1 MRKTPAWW
9 ILALAA
15 GWLGVEPARGQGFV
29 IPDSRDKVSVR
40 VEASHQR
47 VAPGTIELRV
57 GALSESA
64 WIRCPGGVTLVPIMK
79 GRVFLLMMTAVLG
92 MQAEERAE
100 ALAAAGVAK
109 FQAAYEAWDGSR
121 FAAAAGLFQQ
131 AISHAPNASS
141 YHYWLGV
148 AHFHHLLQLQ
158 TQPGA
163 STHTPAA
170 RTAMDAALA
179 ALRTAVKLDEQDAES
194 HALLGT
200 LYGMRIDGNLIRAA
214 RFGPRVQAHRNRA
227 TQFGS
232 DNPRVHYLLGICQF
246 HTAKNPAALCDTLA
260 SFLTAEEFF
269 AAEAQRAAG
278 PLEPRWGRSSCLTF
292 TGRTYE
298 LLGERALAAE
308 VFRRAL
314 ALHPADHVASEGL
327 ARVTD
332 KE

>member
-1 MRKTPAWW
+1 M
-9 ILALAA
+9 
-15 GWLGVEPARGQGFV
+15 
-29 IPDSRDKVSVR
+29 
-40 VEASHQR
+40 
-47 VAPGTIELRV
+47 
-57 GALSESA
+57 
-64 WIRCPGGVTLVPIMK
+64 MK
-79 GRVFLLMMTAVLG
+79 GRMFMLMMTAALG

-109 FQAAYEAWDGSR
+109 FQAAYEAWDGSG
-121 FAAAAGLFQQ
+121 FAAAVGLFQQ
-131 AISHAPNASS
+131 AISHAPSSSS

-170 RTAMDAALA
+170 RAAMDAALA
-179 ALRTAVKLDEQDAES
+179 ALKTSVKLDEQDAES

-200 LYGMRIDGNLIRAA
+200 LYGMRIDGNLIRAV
-214 RFGPRVQAHRNRA
+214 RFGPRVQAHRDRA

-232 DNPRVHYLLGICQF
+232 DNPRVHYLLGTCQF
-246 HTAKNPAALCDTLA
+246 YTAKKPAALREALA
-260 SFLTAEEFF
+260 SFMTAEAFF

-278 PLEPRWGRSSCLTF
+278 PLEPRWGRNSCLIF

-298 LLGERALAAE
+298 LLGERAAAAE

-314 ALHPADHVASEGL
+314 ALHPADHVASEEL

-332 KE
+332 EE